1 MAEQMDEVLDFLHN
15 SDLLSIIAN
24 DLSHLG
30 YVGEGQNK
38 QLLYLGA
45 VSRKLNSPLA
55 FVLQAAPSSGKSE
68 LLNAV
73 TALQEP
79 DEVYELTRLTRQ
91 ALFYLGRED
100 PNVIAHKWVTVAESP
115 GAREA
120 NYAIRTLIT
129 EKKLRLTT
137 VQQGAAVVIELRG
150 PIAYCETTTQG
161 ILNQETASRMFN
173 LRFDTSAAQTRQ
185 VQQSLAQ
192 QAMSNVSQNEREAII
207 RRHHA
212 SQKMLV
218 HTEVLVPFAA
228 EIRFPFQHEL
238 SRREFKKFLDV
249 IRASAF
255 LHQYQRR
262 KEEQAGLA
270 YIVAQPDDFEVA
282 KELTMDLIV
291 GNLSVLHPQARH
303 LLDVIDKVVGQKT
316 EKDFTRGELVA
327 AQSELTLRQVRYWL
341 DFLSEINYVETL
353 SGSKGKEYLYR
364 LVPGVREHTIEL
376 RREAPEH
383 LSPQTDLRAGDIC
396 EGGFV
401 EATTFAESL

>member
-1 MAEQMDEVLDFLHN
+1 MAEQITEAADFLHH
-15 SDLLSIIAN
+15 SDLLPIIAK
-24 DLSHLG
+24 DLTGLG
-30 YVGEGQNK
+30 YVGENRNK
-38 QLLYLGA
+38 KLLYLGA

-73 TALQEP
+73 TALQESG
-79 DEVYELTRLTRQ
+79 EVYELTRLTRQ

-100 PNVIAHKWVTVAESP
+100 PNIISHKWVTIAESP

-137 VQQGAAVVIELRG
+137 VQQGTAVVIELRG

-161 ILNQETASRMFN
+161 VLNGETASRMFN

-192 QAMSNVSQNEREAII
+192 QAMSNVSPTEREAII

-218 HTEVLVPFAA
+218 HTEVLVPFAT

-249 IRASAF
+249 IKASAF

-262 KEEQAGLA
+262 MVERAGLT
-270 YIVAQPDDFEVA
+270 YIVAQPEDFEIA

-291 GNLSVLHPQARH
+291 GNLCVLHPQARY
-303 LLDVIDKVVGQKT
+303 LLDVIDKVAGQKP
-316 EKDFTRGELVA
+316 EKVFTRSELVA
-327 AQSELTLRQVRYWL
+327 AQPELSLRQVRYWL
-341 DFLSEINYVETL
+341 DSLSEINYVETL
-353 SGSKGKEYLYR
+353 SGSKGKEYFYR
-364 LVPGVREHTIEL
+364 LVPGQREHTIEL
-376 RREAPEH
+376 QGEELEH
-383 LSPQTDLRAGDIC
+383 LSSTNESNAGEIGK
-396 EGGFV
+396 EGLV
-401 EATTFAESL
+401 EATTFAGGS